1 MISNVASDRLYKQI
15 VDRLTDA
22 YHDIHTSG
30 NLIDGPY
37 CRSAEEK
44 LKFITK
50 RKHAKI
56 TTSATIALMVALI
69 AWNIRNKKVAC
80 ANYGY
85 VASANQAA
93 LLNDIE
99 FFDVDQKGLL
109 NIETQFSQDLV
120 IPVSLYGNSID
131 YDNLKTGLDTRII
144 VDAAQSL
151 GTKYK
156 GQPDGSFG
164 DAAIFSFARNKP
176 VPTAGTHG
184 AIVWDD
190 DSMTDKILS
199 ASMNGKLSRNGGIVS
214 YGVNA
219 TPFELQAAQ
228 IDIGLDHMGEWQVK
242 RKQIHK
248 YYSEQFKNLPVKII
262 EANADCESNYHKFA
276 MLVDKRDQLSEY
288 LNENNITALLHYT
301 DNFANFFG
309 SGKFPNTDML
319 CSKIITLPNHAWLTD
334 AEIETVSQK
343 VKNFY
348 K

>member
-109 NIETQFSQDLV
+109 NIEAQFSQDLV

-131 YDNLKTGLDTRII
+131 YDNLKTGLDTRVI

-156 GQPDGSFG
+156 GRPDGSFG

-262 EANADCESNYHKFA
+262 EANGDCESNYHKFA
-276 MLVDKRDQLSEY
+276 MLVDKRDQLSKY

-309 SGKFPNTDML
+309 SGEFPNTDML

-348 K
+348 Q

>member
-1 MISNVASDRLYKQI
+1 MISNISSDRLYKQI

-22 YHDIHTSG
+22 YHNIHTSG
-30 NLIDGPY
+30 DLIDGPY

-56 TTSATIALMVALI
+56 TTSATVALMVALI

-93 LLNDIE
+93 LLNDID

-109 NIETQFSQDLV
+109 QVDTKFSQDLV

-131 YDNLKTGLDTRII
+131 YDNLKVGSNTKII

-228 IDIGLDHMGEWQVK
+228 IDIGLEHIDDILEDLDQALNKSSKG
-242 RKQIHK
+242 
-248 YYSEQFKNLPVKII
+248 NLK
-262 EANADCESNYHKFA
+262 A
-276 MLVDKRDQLSEY
+276 
-288 LNENNITALLHYT
+288 
-301 DNFANFFG
+301 
-309 SGKFPNTDML
+309 
-319 CSKIITLPNHAWLTD
+319 
-334 AEIETVSQK
+334 VS
-343 VKNFY
+343 
-348 K
+348 